1 MVAKHIL
8 GRKSIHWPI
17 VCGHIFFSRSLCF
30 FVDNWWRFPTPPRY
44 ANTFDTLYN
53 TTLYTGPNS
62 KKWKMTFCYFIEWT
76 IWEREKKNNIT
87 TVLDSI
93 VRNISTNRRIKQWCS
108 HPSAVNMKSTKWRA
122 QHRINKWKK
131 FRRWKLKHVSTFV
144 FILWFI
150 SVCGAFHRTLLYIE
164 LQGHCSNIIFT

>member
-44 ANTFDTLYN
+44 ANTFDTIVQHN
-53 TTLYTGPNS
+53 TLHRS
-62 KKWKMTFCYFIEWT
+62 KFKEMKNDILLLHGMDHL
-76 IWEREKKNNIT
+76 REKKNNIT